1 MNIAEHIARVNR
13 QIRAPSVRLISEE
26 GNQLGVMTVDEALRL
41 ARGAELDLV
50 EVAPNA
56 DPPVCRIMDY
66 GKYKYEKTKRARIS
80 KKHQHMTHVK
90 EIKMRP
96 KICQHDYQ
104 FKVNHVKR
112 FLEHGDKVKVII
124 MYRGREMAHTEL
136 GREILERVIDEL
148 KDISQ
153 IERPPTLEGR
163 NMVMVLGPL
172 R

>member
-1 MNIAEHIARVNR
+1 
-13 QIRAPSVRLISEE
+13 
-26 GNQLGVMTVDEALRL
+26 MTVDEALRL

-80 KKHQHMTHVK
+80 KKHQHATHVK

-96 KICQHDYQ
+96 KICEHDYQ
-104 FKVNHVKR
+104 FKVNHVRR
-112 FLEHGDKVKVII
+112 FLEHGDKVKVIV

-136 GREILERVIDEL
+136 GREILERVVENL
-148 KDISQ
+148 RDISQ
-153 IERPPTLEGR
+153 VERPPVLEGQ
-163 NMVMVLGPL
+163 NMVVILGPL
-172 R
+172 H